1 MLELKTST
9 EIEAMRVTGA
19 FIADLLD
26 DLTRLA
32 KPGVNLLDLEHR
44 ARRLIDDR
52 GAQSCYWDYSPS
64 FGRGPFRN
72 VICLSV
78 NDAVLHGLPH
88 DYVLRDSDLLTMD
101 IAVSINGWVADSA
114 RSIIVGTPRPEDERL
129 IEATE
134 RALVAGIAVARAG
147 NRLGD
152 ISAAIGAVAAD
163 YGYPVNTEFG
173 GHGLGRTMHEDP
185 HVSNTG
191 RAGRGLK
198 LKPGLTLALEP
209 WLARTT
215 DQIVYDDDGWTIRSA
230 DGSRT
235 AHSEH
240 TIAITDGEPLVLTQQ
255 TVSTEHIPG

>member
-1 MLELKTST
+1 VRVVELKTAQ
-9 EIEAMRVTGA
+9 EIEAMRTTGA
-19 FIADLLD
+19 FIAGLLD
-26 DLTRLA
+26 DLQTRA
-32 KPGVNLLDLEHR
+32 RVGVNLLDLEHR
-44 ARRLIDDR
+44 ARQLIKER
-52 GAQSCYWDYSPS
+52 GAVSCYWDYAPS

-88 DYVLRDSDLLTMD
+88 DYVLRDGDLLSMD
-101 IAVSINGWVADSA
+101 IAVSIDGWVADSA
-114 RSIIVGTPRPEDERL
+114 RSLIVGTPRVEDQRL

-134 RALVAGIAVARAG
+134 RALAAGIEAARPG
-147 NRLGD
+147 RRLGD
-152 ISAAIGAVAAD
+152 ISAAIGDVAAD

-185 HVSNTG
+185 HVSNKG

-198 LKPGLTLALEP
+198 LRPGLTLALEP
-209 WLARTT
+209 WFARTT
-215 DQIVYDDDGWTIRSA
+215 DRIVYDPDGWTIRSA

-240 TIAITDGEPLVLTQQ
+240 TIAVTDGAPLVLTRRA
-255 TVSTEHIPG
+255 S

>member
-1 MLELKTST
+1 VELKTAQ
-9 EIEAMRVTGA
+9 EIEAMRTTGA
-19 FIADLLD
+19 FIAGLLD
-26 DLTRLA
+26 DLQARA
-32 KPGVNLLDLEHR
+32 RVGVNLLDLEHR
-44 ARRLIDDR
+44 ARQLIKER
-52 GAQSCYWDYSPS
+52 GAVSCYWDYAPS

-88 DYVLRDSDLLTMD
+88 DYALRDGDLLSMD

-114 RSIIVGTPRPEDERL
+114 RSLIVGTPRVQDQRL

-134 RALVAGIAVARAG
+134 RALAAGIEAARPG
-147 NRLGD
+147 LRLGD
-152 ISAAIGAVAAD
+152 ISAAIGDVAAD

-185 HVSNTG
+185 HVSNKG

-198 LKPGLTLALEP
+198 LRPGLTLALEP
-209 WLARTT
+209 WFARTT
-215 DQIVYDDDGWTIRSA
+215 DRIVYDPDGWTIRSA

-240 TIAITDGEPLVLTQQ
+240 TIAVTDGAPLVLTRRA
-255 TVSTEHIPG
+255 S